1 MHAEAQAAGRL
12 RSWRGWP
19 VLRRTVLGLLFL
31 AVAALLV
38 RHAHEVDWGAVA
50 AVMRRYEVST
60 LLPAAGLAAGSH
72 ALYSCFDVIGRRQTG
87 HRLPTGRVMA
97 TAFVSYAFNLNLGAL
112 VGGVALR
119 YRLYARQGLAAGT
132 ITQVLA
138 LSLASNWL
146 GYLVLAGGAFI
157 AFPLALPAGWPV
169 GAGTLRLIGLLLL
182 ALAAAYLLTCF
193 VTQGRVWQVRGHRFT
208 WPSGAMGLL
217 QLAISAANW
226 ALIAGVVAVL
236 LQGRPDYPSVLGVL
250 LIAAVAG
257 VVAHVPAGLGV
268 LEAVFIALLS
278 HRVAQAELI
287 GALLAYRA
295 IYYLVPLG
303 LALVIYLVLETQV
316 RAANTNGVPQKKI

>member
-1 MHAEAQAAGRL
+1 MPAEVQAAGGI
-12 RSWRGWP
+12 RSWRWWP
-19 VLRRTVLGLLFL
+19 VLKRAALGLLFL

-38 RHAHEVDWGAVA
+38 RYAREVDWGAVA

-60 LLPAAGLAAGSH
+60 LLQAAGLAAGSH
-72 ALYSCFDVIGRRQTG
+72 AMYCCYDLIGRRQTG
-87 HRLPTGRVMA
+87 HRLPIPRVIA

-119 YRLYARQGLAAGT
+119 YRLYSRQGLAAGT

-138 LSLASNWL
+138 LSLATNWL
-146 GYLVLAGGAFI
+146 GYLVLAGGAFVV
-157 AFPLALPAGWPV
+157 FPLALPPGWPV
-169 GAGTLRLIGLLLL
+169 GVGTLRLIGLLLL
-182 ALAAAYLLTCF
+182 ALAAAYLLMCLL
-193 VTQGRVWQVRGHRFT
+193 TQGRVWQVRGHRFT

-217 QLAISAANW
+217 QLAISASNW
-226 ALIAGVVAVL
+226 ALIAGVVTVL
-236 LQGRPDYPSVLGVL
+236 LNGRLDYPTVLGVL

-303 LALVIYLVLETQV
+303 LALVVYLGLEA
-316 RAANTNGVPQKKI
+316 RAGAETNGMQPTKI